1 MQFTNIKVGTQVR
14 PVCEDALPD
23 VNKQSVGEIVNLK
36 EVGRYRRDFYVTIRW
51 DNGCESFLNALFFVK
66 TVAIVDE
73 VLA

>member
-1 MQFTNIKVGTQVR
+1 MFAVKVKVGTNVR

-23 VNKQSVGEIVNLK
+23 VTKNSLGQIVNLK
-36 EVGRYRRDFYVTIRW
+36 EVGRYRSDFYVTIRW

-73 VLA
+73 VVA

>member
-1 MQFTNIKVGTQVR
+1 MQYTNIKVGTQVR

-36 EVGRYRRDFYVTIRW
+36 EVGRYRRDFYV
-51 DNGCESFLNALFFVK
+51 K

-73 VLA
+73 VLV

>member
-1 MQFTNIKVGTQVR
+1 MKIKVGTNVR
-14 PVCEDALPD
+14 PVCVDALSH
-23 VNKQSVGEIVNLK
+23 VTENSLGKVVNLK
-36 EVGRYRRDFYVTIRW
+36 EVGRYGRDFYVTNRW